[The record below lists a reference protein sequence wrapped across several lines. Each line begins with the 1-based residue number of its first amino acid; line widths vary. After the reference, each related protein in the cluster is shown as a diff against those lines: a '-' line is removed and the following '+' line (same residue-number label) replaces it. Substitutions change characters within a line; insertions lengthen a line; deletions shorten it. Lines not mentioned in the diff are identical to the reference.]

1 MEGRV
6 ELAAGDPAGDLR
18 ALRRRLETLGV
29 GAGGSGAWYA
39 WAAVALAALLIAGV
53 VAYAFFRRRLRYSK
67 LVAPRE
73 HVPTSSRADSAAES
87 SKQRSEAKGSF
98 NVRSWLDSQK
108 KAPTQSQNWIS
119 DCEEFVTQF
128 EALEDKCAK
137 YQKESEGLEEQN
149 QTLHQRIAT
158 LEAALRKLPQT
169 PMSIPSLGS
178 TEASTR
184 DADTPPTSDAT
195 DIRTPKSE
203 EGTTA
208 RESECD
214 QPVRIGEIG
223 ESEERSPRDA
233 RQPEEPSRSDPPFA
247 SLPPL
252 PLPERPP
259 LLPLRPTSQ
268 QELNE
273 AKTTFT
279 PLFEEK
285 TLSTPRTLMELMG
298 SHRLTKESLGARI
311 KKRNSQ
317 AAMLTEQRAAMEAQL
332 PLEQARAD
340 AAQSAL
346 DKLAAATSPRSREEA
361 LAALVSVHGARLDA
375 LASDVEGRRNDA
387 EAYFAYAYRIQN
399 RLNKEMDMNRIETV
413 KSPAGVLLPAMGPPP
428 PIALGAVHLP
438 AQKDLSS
445 LVVNPYKVD
454 SWPIEPNSR
463 GAKASGELCMPPIRD
478 APEEEEDVPESDCE
492 SEDDGF
498 PRALPGLRYGQ
509 SPHVV
514 RYDEDEDE
522 DEDDG
527 DDDESKASGEDEEDI
542 PAGTAADSAA
552 DTPATPVRYG
562 AAPPLGAPPPPSAG
576 GGAASPG
583 ATDPRGP
590 PGPGPA
596 GQESS
601 PGGADP
607 PPAAPAPVEA
617 RSPSPD
623 VGMAKAPPKRLP
635 PLDLGKM

>member
-1 MEGRV
+1 
-6 ELAAGDPAGDLR
+6 
-18 ALRRRLETLGV
+18 
-29 GAGGSGAWYA
+29 
-39 WAAVALAALLIAGV
+39 
-53 VAYAFFRRRLRYSK
+53 
-67 LVAPRE
+67 
-73 HVPTSSRADSAAES
+73 
-87 SKQRSEAKGSF
+87 
-98 NVRSWLDSQK
+98 
-108 KAPTQSQNWIS
+108 
-119 DCEEFVTQF
+119 
-128 EALEDKCAK
+128 
-137 YQKESEGLEEQN
+137 
-149 QTLHQRIAT
+149 
-158 LEAALRKLPQT
+158 
-169 PMSIPSLGS
+169 
-178 TEASTR
+178 
-184 DADTPPTSDAT
+184 
-195 DIRTPKSE
+195 
-203 EGTTA
+203 
-208 RESECD
+208 
-214 QPVRIGEIG
+214 
-223 ESEERSPRDA
+223 
-233 RQPEEPSRSDPPFA
+233 
-247 SLPPL
+247 
-252 PLPERPP
+252 
-259 LLPLRPTSQ
+259 
-268 QELNE
+268 
-273 AKTTFT
+273 
-279 PLFEEK
+279 
-285 TLSTPRTLMELMG
+285 
-298 SHRLTKESLGARI
+298 
-311 KKRNSQ
+311 
-317 AAMLTEQRAAMEAQL
+317 MEAQL

-387 EAYFAYAYRIQN
+387 EADFAYADRIQN

-522 DEDDG
+522 DDG

-583 ATDPRGP
+583 ATD
-590 PGPGPA
+590 
-596 GQESS
+596 
-601 PGGADP
+601 
-607 PPAAPAPVEA
+607 
-617 RSPSPD
+617 
-623 VGMAKAPPKRLP
+623 
-635 PLDLGKM
+635 